1 MRQLRNGAGEAVTV
15 STSAD
20 GPLTAA
26 WWADTWRLGMGQS
39 EGDRSVIGTALRER
53 DEGEASVVVTM
64 AGSASEELWK
74 RLCRLG
80 YLESVRT
87 ADLPETLRFL
97 DQTRAFALTDLAHE
111 VTRLP
116 LLLASWSATAKAG
129 LDPDDVRPVVDAIC
143 GLPLPPARTLEGLR
157 ADLANPAN
165 RFRQDEGSAVLQ
177 FLGTDLL
184 AKAGLIERDDVNE

>member
-1 MRQLRNGAGEAVTV
+1 M
-15 STSAD
+15 
-20 GPLTAA
+20 
-26 WWADTWRLGMGQS
+26 
-39 EGDRSVIGTALRER
+39 IGTALRER

-87 ADLPETLRFL
+87 ADLPETLRFVN
-97 DQTRAFALTDLAHE
+97 QTRAFALTDVAHE
-111 VTRLP
+111 ATRLP
-116 LLLASWSATAKAG
+116 LLLASWSATAEAG
-129 LDPDDVRPVVDAIC
+129 LTPDDVRPVVDAIC
-143 GLPLPPARTLEGLR
+143 GLPLPPARALEGLR
-157 ADLANPAN
+157 ADLADPAG

-184 AKAGLIERDDVNE
+184 SEAGLIERDDANEWRPATLTPLVAPFVLDGYRAACRWVGTPGVSAATSARREPRR